1 MNLKAKAILG
11 AVFLGALSSAQAQL
25 SFEKTEMEFH
35 PKATDA
41 EVIANFKYENKG
53 KKPIKITSVKSSCGC
68 TVASS
73 KQDEVKPGETGEV
86 TANFKIG
93 GRTGLQQK
101 AITVTTDD
109 PDQPTINLMLKADI
123 PVALEIQ
130 PNFVFW
136 ENGEAPNPKTITV
149 KQGKDVKL
157 TTLDVTSSGPEF
169 TTKVDKGSAPGE
181 FKVTV
186 TPKDTKQML
195 NATLTFKPDFPGV
208 FYATARVIPPANALA
223 PAAAAPAAA
232 RAAAAPAVA
241 PAAAATDAMAP
252 AAAAPAVAPAAAVP
266 AAGAAA
272 RPTAETT
279 PPASGH

>member
-1 MNLKAKAILG
+1 MNLTAKAILG
-11 AVFLGALSSAQAQL
+11 AVFLSALSSAQAQL
-25 SFEKTEMEFH
+25 SFEKMEMEFH

-73 KQDEVKPGETGEV
+73 KQDEVKPGEKGEV

-130 PNFVFW
+130 PNFIFW
-136 ENGEAPNPKTITV
+136 DSGEAPNPKTITV
-149 KQGKDVKL
+149 KAGKDVTV
-157 TTLDVTSSGPEF
+157 TTLDVTSSAPEF

-195 NATLTFKPDFPGV
+195 NSTLTLKPDIPGA
-208 FYATARVIPPANALA
+208 FYATARVIPPAPPANAPA
-223 PAAAAPAAA
+223 PAAAAPAS
-232 RAAAAPAVA
+232 AAAAPAVA
-241 PAAAATDAMAP
+241 PAAAAPAVAP
-252 AAAAPAVAPAAAVP
+252 AAVAPAAAVP
-266 AAGAAA
+266 AAAAA
-272 RPTAETT
+272 VPPTAAT

>member
-1 MNLKAKAILG
+1 MTAKAILG
-11 AVFLGALSSAQAQL
+11 ALFLGALSSAQAQL
-25 SFEKTEMEFH
+25 TFEQMEMEFH

-73 KQDEVKPGETGEV
+73 KQDEVAPGEKGEV

-109 PDQPTINLMLKADI
+109 PDQPVINLMLKADI

-136 ENGEAPNPKTITV
+136 ESNEAPNPKTITV

-157 TTLDVTSSGPEF
+157 TTLDVTSSTPEF

-181 FKVTV
+181 FKVMV

-195 NATLTFKPDFPGV
+195 NATLTLKPDFPGT
-208 FYATARVIPPANALA
+208 FYATARVIPPAP
-223 PAAAAPAAA
+223 PANAAAPAAGA
-232 RAAAAPAVA
+232 PAVAPSDAAAPAV
-241 PAAAATDAMAP
+241 AP
-252 AAAAPAVAPAAAVP
+252 AAAAPAVAPAAAAP
-266 AAGAAA
+266 AAAAA
-272 RPTAETT
+272 VPPAAAT
-279 PPASGH
+279 PPSSGH